1 MSPFH
6 SRIQRRQGD
15 RHAASDHAGWVR
27 VSFAVAAVV
36 FADGICPNDRVV
48 LAASI
53 AYLAISLGFQWV
65 IRQGLGH
72 GQLRSLSM
80 GVVDIAFLSYPVYLL
95 GPASSVIPFAYLLVP
110 VVNAA
115 ASSSRSRVAMLLAG
129 VGSLVYVALLALVGF
144 GILPNA
150 PARHIGAPTVPELVA
165 SGTLVVMS
173 LLLTTLIVLKQ
184 MNALDR
190 MNRQL
195 SELSQLDE
203 LTGLYNRRHLLSE
216 LHRQLDRVAR
226 GASCGVLMIDLDGF
240 KRVNDQLGHDA
251 GDQLLRDIAGAL
263 TVETR
268 AVDLVARYGGDEFVV
283 VLPDLERDVALPV
296 AERVVAAVAQVG
308 AARWPSTP
316 VTASVGVGICRPAD
330 DVTSILRRA
339 DAQAYAAKRAGGNRV
354 ALSTDDNLRSESGE
368 LERDP
373 ALVGVG

>member
-1 MSPFH
+1 VSPFH
-6 SRIQRRQGD
+6 SRIQRR
-15 RHAASDHAGWVR
+15 HSASDHAGWVR
-27 VSFAVAAVV
+27 VAFAVASVA
-36 FADGICPNDRVV
+36 FADGVCPDDHIV
-48 LAASI
+48 
-53 AYLAISLGFQWV
+53 LAISILYLALSLAFQWM

-80 GVVDIAFLSYPVYLL
+80 GLVDIAFLSYPVYLL

-115 ASSSRSRVAMLLAG
+115 ASSSRSRVAMVLAG
-129 VGSLVYVALLALVGF
+129 VGSLAYVALLALVGM
-144 GILPNA
+144 GIVPNA
-150 PARHIGAPTVPELVA
+150 PARHLGPPTGPELVS

-173 LLLTTLIVLKQ
+173 VLLTTLIVLKQ

-203 LTGLYNRRHLLSE
+203 LTGLFNRRQLFSE

-226 GASCGVLMIDLDGF
+226 GGSCGVLMIDLDGF

-251 GDQLLRDIAGAL
+251 GDLLLRDIAGAL

-283 VLPDLERDVALPV
+283 VLPDLAPEGALPV
-296 AERVVAAVAQVG
+296 AERVVAAIAKVG
-308 AARWPSTP
+308 RSRWPTTP
-316 VTASVGVGICRPAD
+316 VTASVGVGICRPGD
-330 DVTSILRRA
+330 DVASILRRA
-339 DAQAYAAKRAGGNRV
+339 DTQAYVAKRAGGDQV
-354 ALSTDDNLRSESGE
+354 ALADDLQSGC
-368 LERDP
+368 DP
-373 ALVGVG
+373 TALVG

>member
-1 MSPFH
+1 
-6 SRIQRRQGD
+6 
-15 RHAASDHAGWVR
+15 VR
-27 VSFAVAAVV
+27 VAFAVAAVV
-36 FADGICPNDRVV
+36 FADSVCPDDRIV
-48 LAASI
+48 LAISI
-53 AYLAISLGFQWV
+53 VYLAISLGFQWI

-72 GQLRSLSM
+72 GQLRSLGM
-80 GVVDIAFLSYPVYLL
+80 GIVDIAFLTYPVYLL

-115 ASSSRSRVAMLLAG
+115 ASSSRSRVAMLLAAL
-129 VGSLVYVALLALVGF
+129 GSTTYALMLALVGL
-144 GILPNA
+144 GLVPNS
-150 PARHIGAPTVPELVA
+150 PARDVGTPTGPELFA

-173 LLLTTLIVLKQ
+173 VMLTTLIVLKQ

-203 LTGLYNRRHLLSE
+203 LTGLYNRRHLFSE
-216 LHRQLDRVAR
+216 LQRELERVAR

-283 VLPDLERDVALPV
+283 VLPDLEREVALPV
-296 AERVVAAVAQVG
+296 AERVVAAVAKVG
-308 AARWPSTP
+308 RTRWPSTP
-316 VTASVGVGICRPAD
+316 VTASVGVAICRPGD
-330 DVTSILRRA
+330 DVAAVMRRA
-339 DAQAYAAKRAGGNRV
+339 DDQAYTAKRAGGDRV
-354 ALSTDDNLRSESGE
+354 ALADEQTRESGE
-368 LERDP
+368 HPGDGT
-373 ALVGVG
+373 ALVG

>member
-1 MSPFH
+1 VSPFH
-6 SRIQRRQGD
+6 SRIHRR
-15 RHAASDHAGWVR
+15 HSASDNAGWVR
-27 VSFAVAAVV
+27 VAFAVASVV
-36 FADGICPNDRVV
+36 FADSVCPNDHVV
-48 LAASI
+48 LALSI
-53 AYLAISLGFQWV
+53 LYLALSLGFQWV

-72 GQLRSLSM
+72 GQLRSLGM
-80 GVVDIAFLSYPVYLL
+80 GLVDIAFLSYPVYLL

-115 ASSSRSRVAMLLAG
+115 ASSSRSRVAMVLAG
-129 VGSLVYVALLALVGF
+129 VGSSAYVALLVLVGT

-150 PARHIGAPTVPELVA
+150 PARHIGPPTVPELFS

-173 LLLTTLIVLKQ
+173 VLLTTLIVLKQ

-203 LTGLYNRRHLLSE
+203 LTGLYNRRQLFSE

-226 GASCGVLMIDLDGF
+226 GSSCGVLMIDLDGF

-283 VLPDLERDVALPV
+283 VLPDLAPEGALPV
-296 AERVVAAVAQVG
+296 AERVVTAIAKVG
-308 AARWPSTP
+308 RSRWPTTP
-316 VTASVGVGICRPAD
+316 VTASVGVGICRPGD
-330 DVTSILRRA
+330 DVASILRRA
-339 DAQAYAAKRAGGNRV
+339 DSQAYVAKRAGGDRV
-354 ALSTDDNLRSESGE
+354 ALADV
-368 LERDP
+368 LETRDP
-373 ALVGVG
+373 TALVG